1 MFIINS
7 MIKIIVKIL
16 SLLVIIALIVIIIIL
31 IMTYNTLEMSNKY
44 DKNEMITTIKSEIDD
59 LNDLNKDLL
68 SKYGDKKGFNIGNK
82 SMNNC
87 VEYETS
93 LKNKLFTDLNIK
105 EINYIGQ
112 YSIMHYTI
120 DTKLSTTYSF
130 YYTKDDKK
138 NLYSYENEKDLIND
152 DCYILEYNN
161 WAIMIYKKSRG
172 RSWYHSIY
180 TERITDNWYYLE
192 DYWYSFEAMKYIKN
206 DLKKIGK
213 YDEVI
218 ALIGD

>member
-1 MFIINS
+1 
-7 MIKIIVKIL
+7 
-16 SLLVIIALIVIIIIL
+16 
-31 IMTYNTLEMSNKY
+31 MTYNTLEMSDKY

-59 LNDLNKDLL
+59 FNELNNDLFSQYGNI
-68 SKYGDKKGFNIGNK
+68 KYFNIGCDYTNGNLK
-82 SMNNC
+82 
-87 VEYETS
+87 YES
-93 LKNKLFTDLNIK
+93 ELKNKLFEKFSIK
-105 EINYIGQ
+105 EIFCDTQENLVHYI
-112 YSIMHYTI
+112 I

-180 TERITDNWYYLE
+180 TEKITDNWYYLE

-218 ALIGD
+218 ALTTNGDGELKP